1 MDETRIRALVKR
13 IRPPR
18 EYCSTNG
25 ESYCRDRSLPE
36 ANSCSSCNRWRWAD
50 ELDAALQAASP
61 VPRVEWQPIETAPV
75 GTQVWA
81 WDDERGSNPAMLVDG
96 EWHITYDD
104 AIIHPKY
111 WQHLPDHPS
120 VPRSTPVQRINE

>member
-1 MDETRIRALVKR
+1 MDETRIRALVEKAFKAGFDWCLSGIDR
-13 IRPPR
+13 
-18 EYCSTNG
+18 YGSYNG
-25 ESYCRDRSLPE
+25 GPI
-36 ANSCSSCNRWRWAD
+36 AD
-50 ELDAALQAASP
+50 GLTRFLELEAALQAASP

-111 WQHLPDHPS
+111 WQPLPDPLARKTERGAPS
-120 VPRSTPVQRINE
+120 GV

>member
-1 MDETRIRALVKR
+1 MDETQLRALVEALSEAVQTARNYYMLFHDSEWK
-13 IRPPR
+13 
-18 EYCSTNG
+18 
-25 ESYCRDRSLPE
+25 DRLD
-36 ANSCSSCNRWRWAD
+36 RW
-50 ELDAALQAASP
+50 DAALQAASP

-111 WQHLPDHPS
+111 WQPLPDPLARKTERGAPS
-120 VPRSTPVQRINE
+120 GV